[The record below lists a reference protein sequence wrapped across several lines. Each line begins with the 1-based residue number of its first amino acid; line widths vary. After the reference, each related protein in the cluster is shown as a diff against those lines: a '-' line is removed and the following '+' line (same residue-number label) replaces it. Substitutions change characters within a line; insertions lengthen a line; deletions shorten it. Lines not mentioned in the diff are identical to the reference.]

1 MAYDDCMLCQR
12 LLLVALMSSPA
23 TVLAFPEIPFCP
35 LGGPPGWFNRMS
47 GDYRHY
53 PNRPVWYPPPYQQF
67 YQSHPPY
74 PAPAWGPIE
83 QGNIISPNLPAG
95 SNIHQK

>member
-1 MAYDDCMLCQR
+1 MLCRR
-12 LLLVALMSSPA
+12 LFLVALMFSPA
-23 TVLAFPEIPFCP
+23 SVQAFPEIPFCP

-67 YQSHPPY
+67 YQNRPLY
-74 PAPAWGPIE
+74 QAPAWGANGP
-83 QGNIISPNLPAG
+83 GNINSPNPPVEG
-95 SNIHQK
+95 DIHQK